1 MPVFIAKYHEK
12 RNDFE
17 SLNASPDLLGTIKV
31 PRNLS
36 LLTDRLPKANYET
49 ESKANPLN
57 EVKEDDNESNY
68 KRVVGNM
75 NRISSNSNLNMP
87 GQTPVY
93 QPNMV
98 GYSKKNSAGKP
109 PLNMPKYAQEPPP
122 SR

>member
-12 RNDFE
+12 KNDME
-17 SLNASPDLLGTIKV
+17 TLNGSPDLLGTIKV

-57 EVKEDDNESNY
+57 EVREEDNESNY

-75 NRISSNSNLNMP
+75 NRMPSN
-87 GQTPVY
+87 
-93 QPNMV
+93 
-98 GYSKKNSAGKP
+98 
-109 PLNMPKYAQEPPP
+109 
-122 SR
+122 